1 MAPLLFCI
9 SVLLLHRGDI
19 ASLTGCCA
27 YRQQQDCVVASD
39 LLAWND
45 DHRVAGFAGVA
56 LGAVITG
63 CAGGAGIALGAV
75 VTGCASRAG

>member
-39 LLAWND
+39 LLAWNHND
-45 DHRVAGFAGVA
+45 RIAGFAGV
-56 LGAVITG
+56 
-63 CAGGAGIALGAV
+63 AGIALGAV